1 MAGKD
6 FIVTDDSSPDDP
18 ATPRAPASGP
28 GAAASLTRSLPQQP
42 SEATAIA
49 LADQPTVYAVEL
61 ADSICKQLSEG
72 RTLRD
77 ICSDPSMPD
86 RQTIRTWLVQ
96 DRNGFAARY
105 KSAREMGYQAMADE
119 LLTIADHAVLP
130 EQVPG
135 ARLRIDVRKWLL
147 SVAMPKVYGDRVD
160 VHATYKPRDTLAEM
174 MKEIDGKTRGLPS
187 ERERQTARDMFPA
200 RKLRSEE

>member
-1 MAGKD
+1 MTDKTSSVAADAPGSGVAGG
-6 FIVTDDSSPDDP
+6 PP
-18 ATPRAPASGP
+18 AQFPP
-28 GAAASLTRSLPQQP
+28 LQQP
-42 SEATAIA
+42 EATVATSAAIV
-49 LADQPTVYAVEL
+49 LADQPAVCIPDLME
-61 ADSICKQLSEG
+61 SICKQLSEG

-86 RQTIRTWLVQ
+86 RQTIRIWLVE

-119 LLTIADHAVLP
+119 LLDIADHAVLP

-160 VHATYKPRDTLAEM
+160 VHATYKPRDPLAEI
-174 MKEIDGKTRGLPS
+174 MKQINGKTRGIF
-187 ERERQTARDMFPA
+187 AD
-200 RKLRSEE
+200 

>member
-1 MAGKD
+1 MTDKASIVGADAVGSGVAG
-6 FIVTDDSSPDDP
+6 SSS
-18 ATPRAPASGP
+18 AES
-28 GAAASLTRSLPQQP
+28 P
-42 SEATAIA
+42 SQRQSEVAITTSAAIA
-49 LADQPTVYAVEL
+49 LADQPTVYAADL
-61 ADSICKQLSEG
+61 ADRICRQLSEG

-77 ICSDPSMPD
+77 ICSNPSMPD
-86 RQTIRTWLVQ
+86 RQTIRTWLVE

-160 VHATYKPRDTLAEM
+160 VHATYKPRDTLREIL
-174 MKEIDGKTRGLPS
+174 KEIDGQTRGLP
-187 ERERQTARDMFPA
+187 RPDERQTARDMLAA
-200 RKLRSEE
+200 RKLRGEE